1 MEYTKKLVAFDGSD
15 VKDHASISNKGW
27 YDTEIILRDPIT
39 KEVIS
44 KTRNKVVLAGGDV
57 VARKLFDLSEDDIDI
72 IPTYN
77 QELAIPD
84 PGEEDADAEYD
95 TAATKNDPKV
105 LLFCVGTDG
114 CGTEGSQI
122 FAVDYNSRI
131 DASHIIP
138 FRYPMST
145 GDINEELQESYAGR
159 KDNGTYIAYYFKKF
173 TSGPTLH
180 RLYADGTPIDNTVYE
195 SGLEVDCYVEITL
208 NITKEDLREF
218 FIATVGL
225 DQCRFNSLSL
235 CTAYPKMVD
244 GKVHYMDIK
253 PFTKLHVSNEYMIDV
268 SKGVEVIYHIYF

>member
-1 MEYTKKLVAFDGSD
+1 MSEFKRLVAFDGVDTEDSAK
-15 VKDHASISNKGW
+15 VKNW
-27 YDTEIILRDPIT
+27 YDTEIIFRDPVT
-39 KEVIS
+39 KEVWA
-44 KTRNKVVLAGGDV
+44 KEKNQVVLAGGDV
-57 VARKLFDLSEDDIDI
+57 VARKLFDLSEDDTDV

-77 QELAIPD
+77 EELAIPD
-84 PGEEDADAEYD
+84 PGEEDPDAVYD
-95 TAATKNDPKV
+95 TKAKKNDPKV

-122 FAVDYNSRI
+122 FKVEYNSRI
-131 DASHIIP
+131 APSAMIP

-159 KDNGTYIAYYFKKF
+159 KDDGTFVSYYFKKF
-173 TSGPTLH
+173 TAGPTLLRKH
-180 RLYADGTPIDNTVYE
+180 ADGTTIDHNVYE
-195 SGLEVDCYVEITL
+195 SGLPVDCYVEITL
-208 NITKEDLREF
+208 VITKEELREF

-235 CTAYPKMVD
+235 CTAYPKQVD
-244 GKVHYMDIK
+244 GKTYYMDIK